1 MRTVALE
8 PLLRPRAPYLV
19 LLAGTALLRGR
30 GAALVEQFLA
40 SAGRWAPGTAAGAGA
55 PWGVPGTA
63 RGALHLNEAMLRGDV
78 AHFGRGGGP
87 PLAAA
92 AVEVRGARG
101 RGSGVSNPH

>member
-55 PWGVPGTA
+55 PWGTEASSLKPGKSKYEMRTVNVSFIP
-63 RGALHLNEAMLRGDV
+63 RNSKLKI
-78 AHFGRGGGP
+78 GR
-87 PLAAA
+87 L
-92 AVEVRGARG
+92 
-101 RGSGVSNPH
+101 